1 MGDKKNHMA
10 LWLRR
15 FLLLPLLCLATGF
28 MPLSANA
35 EVGTSFPAG
44 FPVMLDQSTG
54 TPLIGFGGS
63 GKVTR
68 TPVIFLHGNNDTPYP
83 TSCNPAYGKMQAVA
97 QFFQQAGY
105 AESELW
111 GLGYQGDQCDLAAQP
126 SNRSGE
132 AHTVAAN
139 VHDLRRFVKAV
150 LAYTGARQVDVV
162 GHSLGAV
169 LVREWLRQDHAWH
182 LVRRVVSV
190 DGPHYGII
198 SCSPNPLNYWQQP
211 ALGGFTPDSA
221 VCREFG
227 ADDTP
232 LLARLNA
239 KRNTPGATRFMAI
252 RNADTSFVFFAQQDG
267 LIAPVPAEDRNG
279 QPHDF
284 SFSAQL
290 RDAVNV
296 DVFNQGQY
304 DPILGAAHLGILNSP
319 QVWNLTLN
327 FLLPK

>member
-1 MGDKKNHMA
+1 MKNRQNPLA
-10 LWLRR
+10 LRLRR
-15 FLLLPLLCLATGF
+15 YLLLPFLCLATGF

-35 EVGTSFPAG
+35 DVGTAFPSD
-44 FPVMLDQSTG
+44 FPVILDSSSGQ
-54 TPLIGFGGS
+54 PVIGFGAA

-83 TSCNPAYGKMQAVA
+83 TSCNPYGKMQAFA
-97 QFFQQAGY
+97 EFFHQAGY

-111 GLGYQGDQCDLAAQP
+111 GLGYQGDQCDLIAQP
-126 SNRSGE
+126 SNRSGA

-139 VHDLRRFVKAV
+139 VPDLRRFVKAV

-169 LVREWLRQDHAWH
+169 LVREWLRQDNAWH

-190 DGPHYGII
+190 DGPHHGII
-198 SCSPNPLNYWQQP
+198 SCSPNPLNYWQQ
-211 ALGGFTPDSA
+211 AGLGGFTPDSA
-221 VCREFG
+221 VCQEFG

-239 KRNTPGATRFMAI
+239 KRNTPGPTRFMAI
-252 RNADTSFVFFAQQDG
+252 RNADTSFVYFAQQDG

-279 QPHDF
+279 RPHDF
-284 SFSAQL
+284 TFSTQL
-290 RDAVNV
+290 SDAVNV

-304 DPILGAAHLGILNSP
+304 DPILGTTHLGIVNSP